1 MTRYHVYANACDFGL
16 VEATNEQH
24 ARDLA
29 AQMAGYQS
37 EAQMVETLEQ
47 PSEIVAKKLTL
58 PEISRASHYS

>member
-1 MTRYHVYANACDFGL
+1 MTKYHVYANACDFGDI
-16 VEATNEQH
+16 EAADAQH

-47 PSEIVAKKLTL
+47 PSEIVAK
-58 PEISRASHYS
+58 EVE